1 MIRYIIGV
9 FYGSTVVRYYKYM
22 RAFDDIPP
30 QDEKKLSFYFL
41 NSLEMSINMAVNL
54 CL

>member
-1 MIRYIIGV
+1 MIHYIIGV

-22 RAFDDIPP
+22 RAFDDVPP

-41 NSLEMSINMAVNL
+41 NKLEVSSNMTVNL
-54 CL
+54 SL